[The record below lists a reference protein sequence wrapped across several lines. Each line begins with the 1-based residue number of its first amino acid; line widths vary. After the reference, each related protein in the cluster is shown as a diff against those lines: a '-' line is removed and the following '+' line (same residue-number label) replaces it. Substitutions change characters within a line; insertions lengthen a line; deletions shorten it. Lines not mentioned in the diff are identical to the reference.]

1 VQSEKK
7 VGNGDGISDL
17 LSMDDDLLA
26 DDDPD
31 FLDFMNR
38 KQTILENV
46 KRLTVIKFPGNQ
58 EV

>member
-1 VQSEKK
+1 
-7 VGNGDGISDL
+7 
-17 LSMDDDLLA
+17 MDDDLLA

-38 KQTILENV
+38 KETILQNV

>member
-1 VQSEKK
+1 MQSEKK
-7 VGNGDGISDL
+7 AGNGDGISDL